1 MECKW
6 KINIVPSDKANKLIK
21 VFSFPPCL
29 ADARVGKKKRVWNR
43 TFFSPSPPASV
54 RLCLGFVLLA
64 AGLKSALTL
73 AAHWLVFSSLSLG
86 FFHNA
91 KMF

>member
-6 KINIVPSDKANKLIK
+6 KINIVPCDKANKLIK

-29 ADARVGKKKRVWNR
+29 ADASVEKRESGIEL
-43 TFFSPSPPASV
+43 FPPPPVSV

-73 AAHWLVFSSLSLG
+73 AAQRLVFHKSQSG
-86 FFHNA
+86 FF
-91 KMF
+91 FFFFP

>member
-6 KINIVPSDKANKLIK
+6 KINIVPCDKANKLIK

-29 ADARVGKKKRVWNR
+29 ADVSVEKKE
-43 TFFSPSPPASV
+43 SGIELSPPPPPVSV
-54 RLCLGFVLLA
+54 RLRLGFVLLA

-73 AAHWLVFSSLSLG
+73 AAQRLVFHKSG
-86 FFHNA
+86 VFVHNA
-91 KMF
+91 MVF